1 MSKII
6 ALDLPYPTAVDIEKD
21 LDSAR
26 ILAPAYAGARGELTA
41 LLQYIY
47 HYYNFSAQDDD
58 EVANILLGIALC
70 EMRHFRILGETIE
83 RLGADPVYTIMPPY
97 MQNFYNS
104 AYVCYSK
111 TPKKMLLDD
120 IAGELVAINDYE
132 KMLARL
138 KNERV
143 AAIVSRIILDE
154 ELHVKVLKEKLAP
167 LCKR

>member
-6 ALDLPYPTAVDIEKD
+6 ALDLPYPTASDLEKD

-26 ILAPAYAGARGELTA
+26 IIAPAYAGARGELNA
-41 LLQYIY
+41 VLQYIY
-47 HYYNFSAQDDD
+47 HFYQFNALSDDT
-58 EVANILLGIALC
+58 ANTLIGISLA
-70 EMRHFRILGETIE
+70 EMRHLRILGEVME
-83 RLGADPVYTIMPPY
+83 KLGADPVYTAMPPY
-97 MQNFYNS
+97 MQNFYS
-104 AYVCYSK
+104 AAFVSYSK

-138 KNERV
+138 KNEKV
-143 AAIVSRIILDE
+143 AAIISRIVLDE

-167 LCKR
+167 LCRD